1 MRNQPGNRIS
11 EKGLRVWRLYGIMQ
25 TLVVTAL
32 AIGFGVLTYIFDWQW
47 WFYVIGA
54 VFVLLY
60 AYFFIYLFPKIK
72 WLRWRYEVRES
83 EIELQHGLFI
93 VKRTLIPMVRVQHVD
108 TSQGPI
114 LRKYNLAGITIS
126 TAATNHE
133 IPALVTEEADELR
146 RRISALARVAEDD
159 V

>member
-1 MRNQPGNRIS
+1 MREQPVNRIS
-11 EKGLRVWRLYGIMQ
+11 EKGLRVWRLYGFMQ
-25 TLVVTAL
+25 TLVVLLL
-32 AIGFGVLTYIFDWQW
+32 AIGSGVLAYIFEWPW
-47 WFYVIGA
+47 WVYAIAASVVVIYGY
-54 VFVLLY
+54 L
-60 AYFFIYLFPKIK
+60 FIYLFPKIK

-114 LRKYNLAGITIS
+114 LRKYNLAGITVS

-133 IPALVTEEADELR
+133 IPALVMEEADELR
-146 RRISALARVAEDD
+146 NRISVLARVAEDD

>member
-1 MRNQPGNRIS
+1 MRSQPINRIS
-11 EKGLRVWRLYGIMQ
+11 EKGLRGGYTGLCKRSLCWRLHG
-25 TLVVTAL
+25 L
-32 AIGFGVLTYIFDWQW
+32 GVLTYIFDWQW
-47 WFYVIGA
+47 WFYLIGA

-60 AYFFIYLFPKIK
+60 AYLFIYLFPKIK

-83 EIELQHGLFI
+83 EIEQQHGLFI

-126 TAATNHE
+126 TAATNHD
-133 IPALVTEEADELR
+133 IPVLITEEADELR

>member
-1 MRNQPGNRIS
+1 MRRQPVNRIS
-11 EKGLRVWRLYGIMQ
+11 MKGLRVWRIYGMMQ
-25 TLVVTAL
+25 TFMVLFI
-32 AIGFGVLTYIFDWQW
+32 AIGAVVLTYIVDWPRW
-47 WFYVIGA
+47 IFIITASVVII
-54 VFVLLY
+54 Y

-93 VKRTLIPMVRVQHVD
+93 VKRTLIPMMRVQHVD

-114 LRKYNLAGITIS
+114 LRKYNLAGITVS
-126 TAATNHE
+126 TAATNHV
-133 IPALVTEEADELR
+133 IPVLVTEEADELR
-146 RRISALARVAEDD
+146 NRISELAKVAEED

>member
-1 MRNQPGNRIS
+1 MRRQPVNQIS
-11 EKGLRVWRLYGIMQ
+11 EKGLRVWRVYGIIQ
-25 TLVVTAL
+25 TFFVLLL
-32 AIGFGVLTYIFDWQW
+32 AIGAGVLTYIFDWPMYIY
-47 WFYVIGA
+47 FISGIV
-54 VFVLLY
+54 VVLY
-60 AYFFIYLFPKIK
+60 AYFFVYLFPKIK

-114 LRKYNLAGITIS
+114 LRKYSLAGITIS

-133 IPALVTEEADELR
+133 IPALVMEEADELR
-146 RRISALARVAEDD
+146 SRISSLARVADDD